1 MALAVVIALSA
12 FAPMPAYAASKK
24 VAVEIKSPKAGVKL
38 SGTKLA
44 VHVKHTVPLRVR
56 RDAAGD
62 RGKIL
67 QGMPGVLC
75 VRLPWPLPVEAD
87 GAL

>member
-24 VAVEIKSPKAGVKL
+24 VAVEIKSPKADVKL

-44 VHVKHTVPLRVR
+44 VHVKKPFREKEWQ
-56 RDAAGD
+56 GFGY
-62 RGKIL
+62 GKI
-67 QGMPGVLC
+67 
-75 VRLPWPLPVEAD
+75 
-87 GAL
+87 